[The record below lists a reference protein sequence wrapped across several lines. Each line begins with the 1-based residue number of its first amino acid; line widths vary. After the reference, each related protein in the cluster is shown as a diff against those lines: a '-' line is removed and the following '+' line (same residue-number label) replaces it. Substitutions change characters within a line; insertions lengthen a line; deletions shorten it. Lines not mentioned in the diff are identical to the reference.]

1 MFCMKVFF
9 CRRWPQWLC
18 ASFLFC
24 LFSGTVSGECFY
36 LPPCGPMAF
45 GFFEVARSGTGDS
58 PLWMDDGR
66 IIVGSDD
73 NGGAGYR
80 RGAIY
85 VYPKLTS
92 TMLNTET
99 IIYPNDPQVGVFG
112 HFGLRMATS
121 GSWIASS
128 ARRTNDQWVISM
140 IQATEDGGFAIRT
153 NLVGTGVNAE
163 QLGSLQKG
171 FSLHGSWLAALRYG
185 SSRARIFM
193 YRVNEQG
200 LWEMKQEIEHPQYP
214 DELPNTSKVDLFERT
229 MLVTSSQTDRAD
241 VWRLGDD
248 DVWAYE
254 TQLIPPG
261 VGTGVRLG
269 EGLEVAQDRI
279 FLGAP
284 DYERTASSG
293 GAVFIFKRAN
303 GLWAEES
310 RILSSSLTST
320 QFIGSHVAYSKLAG
334 EWLATADSYHMVLF
348 KPNAGGTGWE
358 KLAKGRQGRF
368 FQNWES
374 PAGNFQS
381 YGYGSAQ
388 TPVRSLTLR
397 GYQALAGYGISAS
410 MMEYGLHAIKTFR
423 VASDPECMTRPLYYL
438 AIGAPRDDADK
449 PVGDSDNDG
458 VSDIGEIYF
467 GTYMDATNTLSSGLK
482 ASFSGS
488 GERKVQW
495 PRLKEPALL
504 VKGRAEWS
512 ADLTNWTTNG
522 ITEVKVGEDA
532 AGREIMETTLPSG
545 GATAYLRLMLTATVP
560 ESQ

>member
-1 MFCMKVFF
+1 
-9 CRRWPQWLC
+9 
-18 ASFLFC
+18 
-24 LFSGTVSGECFY
+24 
-36 LPPCGPMAF
+36 MAF
-45 GFFEVARSGTGDS
+45 GLHEVGRYERVTAAGDS
-58 PLWMDDGR
+58 PMWMDDGTV
-66 IIVGSDD
+66 IMGSDD
-73 NGGAGYR
+73 NSGGGYR

-85 VYPKLTS
+85 IFPKLHS
-92 TMLNTET
+92 TLLAPDK
-99 IIYPNDPQVGVFG
+99 IIYPNDPQVGGFG
-112 HFGLRMATS
+112 HFGLRLATS

-163 QLGSLQKG
+163 RLGDSAKG

-185 SSRARIFM
+185 NSRARIFM

-200 LWEMKQEIEHPQYP
+200 IWELKQEIEHPQYP
-214 DELPNTSKVDLFERT
+214 NELPSSAKVDLFDRT
-229 MLVTSSQTDRAD
+229 MLVTTSQTDRAD
-241 VWRLGDD
+241 VWRRGDD
-248 DVWAYE
+248 GVWTYE
-254 TQLIPPG
+254 TQLIPQGIPAD
-261 VGTGVRLG
+261 VDLG
-269 EGLEVAQDRI
+269 EGLDVAQDRI

-284 DYERTASSG
+284 AYDKTASRG
-293 GAVFIFKRAN
+293 GAVFIFKRTN

-310 RILSSSLTST
+310 RILASSLTST

-334 EWLATADSYHMVLF
+334 EWLATSGSYHIVLF
-348 KPNAGGTGWE
+348 KPDASGTGWE

-368 FQNWES
+368 FESWES
-374 PAGNFQS
+374 PAGQFQS
-381 YGYGSAQ
+381 YGYGSAT

-410 MMEYGLHAIKTFR
+410 LMEYGLHAIQPIR
-423 VASDPECMTRPLYYL
+423 IASDPECKMRPIYYGT
-438 AIGAPRDDADK
+438 IGAPRDDADK
-449 PVGDSDNDG
+449 PVGDSDKDG
-458 VSDIGEIYF
+458 IADIAEIYF
-467 GTYMDATNTLSSGLK
+467 GTYMDVTNTLSSGLK

-504 VKGRAEWS
+504 VKGKTEWS
-512 ADLTNWTTNG
+512 SDLTTWTTNG

-532 AGREIMETTLPSG
+532 AGREIMETTVPAG
-545 GATAYLRLMLTATVP
+545 GATAYLRLVLTATVP